1 MKRITNLED
10 NPRKDVFFIPLIIYM
25 LHLVFMIFVNNK
37 TLVID
42 SHIFRHIYMFRIYRW
57 ILSLPI
63 IYYFVKT
70 YKKYEYFKTNEKLKA
85 KDFSIYF
92 ALAFLVGNFFSFLI
106 VLMSSHKGR
115 TPVVAIY
122 EPLYIDMIM
131 TVCVAPILEEI
142 VFRGV
147 IMNNLKKY
155 GIKIAIIVNSV
166 FFALSHYN
174 IEMII
179 PAFFTG
185 IIFSYVTYKYS
196 IKYSILIHFFLNA
209 ITKTSQVLILLRIEI
224 LLILVGLF
232 SAFLIIFLLVF
243 FIIGLLERKYKEIFS
258 IFELSVENRENM
270 IVFFKNNVLYLLV
283 IFAIVV
289 SNLVFNYRIV

>member
-1 MKRITNLED
+1 MKRIANLKD
-10 NPRKDVFFIPLIIYM
+10 NPRKDIFFIPLIIYM

-42 SHIFRHIYMFRIYRW
+42 SHIFRYIYMFRIYRW

-85 KDFSIYF
+85 KNFSIYF
-92 ALAFLVGNFFSFLI
+92 ALAFWVGNFFSFLI

-289 SNLVFNYRIV
+289 SNLLFNYKIV

>member
-1 MKRITNLED
+1 MKRIANLED

-25 LHLVFMIFVNNK
+25 FHLVFMIFVNNK

-42 SHIFRHIYMFRIYRW
+42 SYIFRHIYMFRIYRW
-57 ILSLPI
+57 ILSFPI

-70 YKKYEYFKTNEKLKA
+70 YRKYEYFKTNEKLNV
-85 KDFSIYF
+85 KDFSVYF
-92 ALAFLVGNFFSFLI
+92 ALAFWIGNFFSFLI
-106 VLMSSHKGR
+106 VLISSHKGQ

-122 EPLYIDMIM
+122 ESLYTDIIM
-131 TVCVAPILEEI
+131 TVFVAPVLEEI

-155 GIKIAIIVNSV
+155 GIKTAIIINSI

-174 IEMII
+174 TDMII

-185 IIFSYVTYKYS
+185 IIFSYVAYKYS
-196 IKYSILIHFFLNA
+196 IKYSILIHFFIDA
-209 ITKTSQVLILLRIEI
+209 ITKTSQVLAILRIDI

-243 FIIGLLERKYKEIFS
+243 FIIGLLEGKYKEV
-258 IFELSVENRENM
+258 LSVFKLSIEDRKNILDFM
-270 IVFFKNNVLYLLV
+270 KNNLLYLLIIFMIV
-283 IFAIVV
+283 I
-289 SNLVFNYRIV
+289 SNLVFN

>member
-1 MKRITNLED
+1 MSFKD
-10 NPRKDVFFIPLIIYM
+10 NTKKDSFLILFIIYI
-25 LHLVFMIFVNNK
+25 LHLIFMIFVNNK
-37 TLVID
+37 ISIID
-42 SHIFRHIYMFRIYRW
+42 SQIFKYVYMFRIHRW
-57 ILSLPI
+57 ILSFPI

-70 YKKYEYFKTNEKLKA
+70 YKKYEYFKTNKKLNA
-85 KDFSIYF
+85 KDFSVYF
-92 ALAFLVGNFFSFLI
+92 ALAFWIGNFFSFLI

-122 EPLYIDMIM
+122 EPLYTDIIM
-131 TVCVAPILEEI
+131 TVFVAPVLEEI

-155 GIKIAIIVNSV
+155 EIKTAIIINSI

-174 IEMII
+174 TDMII

-185 IIFSYVTYKYS
+185 IIFSYVAYKYS
-196 IKYSILIHFFLNA
+196 IKYSILIHFFINA
-209 ITKTSQVLILLRIEI
+209 ITKTSQVLAILRIDI

-243 FIIGLLERKYKEIFS
+243 FIIGLLRGKYKEM
-258 IFELSVENRENM
+258 LSVFKLNIEDRKNILDFM
-270 IVFFKNNVLYLLV
+270 KNNLLYLLIIFMIV
-283 IFAIVV
+283 I
-289 SNLVFNYRIV
+289 SNLVFNHRIF

>member
-1 MKRITNLED
+1 MKRIANLKD
-10 NPRKDVFFIPLIIYM
+10 NSRKDIFFIFLIIYM

-70 YKKYEYFKTNEKLKA
+70 YKKYEYFKTNEKLNVKG
-85 KDFSIYF
+85 FNTYF
-92 ALAFLVGNFFSFLI
+92 ALVFFIGNLCNLLI
-106 VLMSSHKGR
+106 ISMFKFKGR
-115 TPVVAIY
+115 MPLIN
-122 EPLYIDMIM
+122 EPLFIDVIM
-131 TVCVAPILEEI
+131 AVFVAPILEEI

-147 IMNNLKKY
+147 IMNNLRKY
-155 GIKIAIIVNSV
+155 GIKVALIINSLL
-166 FFALSHYN
+166 FGLSHYN
-174 IEMII
+174 VEMII
-179 PAFFTG
+179 PAFLTG
-185 IIFSYVTYKYS
+185 IIFSYVA
-196 IKYSILIHFFLNA
+196 LIHFFINA
-209 ITKTSQVLILLRIEI
+209 ITKTSQVLAILRIDI

-243 FIIGLLERKYKEIFS
+243 FIIGLAKGIYKEIF
-258 IFELSVENRENM
+258 FVLKLNVEDKKKLAEF
-270 IVFFKNNVLYLLV
+270 VKNDFLYLLI

-289 SNLVFNYRIV
+289 SNFFFNYKIF

>member
-1 MKRITNLED
+1 MSFKD
-10 NPRKDVFFIPLIIYM
+10 NTKKDSFLILFIIYI
-25 LHLVFMIFVNNK
+25 LHLIFMIFVNNK
-37 TLVID
+37 ISIID
-42 SHIFRHIYMFRIYRW
+42 SQIFKYVYMFRIHRW
-57 ILSLPI
+57 ILSFPI

-70 YKKYEYFKTNEKLKA
+70 YKKYEYFKTNEKLNA
-85 KDFSIYF
+85 KDFSVYF
-92 ALAFLVGNFFSFLI
+92 ALAFWIGNFFSFLI

-122 EPLYIDMIM
+122 EPLPLYTDIIM
-131 TVCVAPILEEI
+131 TVFVAPVLEEI

-155 GIKIAIIVNSV
+155 GIKTAIIINSI

-174 IEMII
+174 TDMVI

-185 IIFSYVTYKYS
+185 IIFSYVAYKYS
-196 IKYSILIHFFLNA
+196 IKYSILIHFFINA
-209 ITKTSQVLILLRIEI
+209 ITKTSQVLAILRIDI

-243 FIIGLLERKYKEIFS
+243 FIIGLLGGKYKEV
-258 IFELSVENRENM
+258 LSVFKLSIEDRKNILDFM
-270 IVFFKNNVLYLLV
+270 KNNLLYLLIIFMIV
-283 IFAIVV
+283 I
-289 SNLVFNYRIV
+289 SNLVFNHRIF

>member
-1 MKRITNLED
+1 MSFKD
-10 NPRKDVFFIPLIIYM
+10 NTKKDSFLILFIIYI
-25 LHLVFMIFVNNK
+25 LHLIFMIFVNNK
-37 TLVID
+37 ISIID
-42 SHIFRHIYMFRIYRW
+42 SQIFKYVYMFRIHRW
-57 ILSLPI
+57 ILSFPI

-70 YKKYEYFKTNEKLKA
+70 YKKYEYFKTNEKLNA
-85 KDFSIYF
+85 KDFSVYF
-92 ALAFLVGNFFSFLI
+92 ALAFWIGNFFSFLI

-122 EPLYIDMIM
+122 EPLYTDIIM
-131 TVCVAPILEEI
+131 TVFVAPVLEEI

-155 GIKIAIIVNSV
+155 GIKTAIIINSI

-174 IEMII
+174 TDMII

-185 IIFSYVTYKYS
+185 IIFSYVAYKYS
-196 IKYSILIHFFLNA
+196 IKYSILIHFFINA
-209 ITKTSQVLILLRIEI
+209 ITKTSQVLAILRIDI

-243 FIIGLLERKYKEIFS
+243 FIIGLLRGKYKEV
-258 IFELSVENRENM
+258 LSVFKLNIEDRKNILDFM
-270 IVFFKNNVLYLLV
+270 KNNLLYLLIIFMIV
-283 IFAIVV
+283 I
-289 SNLVFNYRIV
+289 SNLVFNHRIF

>member
-1 MKRITNLED
+1 MSSKD
-10 NPRKDVFFIPLIIYM
+10 NTKKDSFLILFIIYI
-25 LHLVFMIFVNNK
+25 LHLIFMIFVNNK
-37 TLVID
+37 ISIID
-42 SHIFRHIYMFRIYRW
+42 NQIFKYVYMFRIYRW
-57 ILSLPI
+57 ILSFPI

-70 YKKYEYFKTNEKLKA
+70 YRKYEYFKTNEKLNA
-85 KDFSIYF
+85 KNFSVYF
-92 ALAFLVGNFFSFLI
+92 ALAFWIGNFFSFLI
-106 VLMSSHKGR
+106 VLISSHKGQ

-122 EPLYIDMIM
+122 ESLYTDIIM
-131 TVCVAPILEEI
+131 TVFVAPILEEI

-155 GIKIAIIVNSV
+155 GIKTAIIINSI

-174 IEMII
+174 TDMII

-185 IIFSYVTYKYS
+185 IIFSYVAYKYS
-196 IKYSILIHFFLNA
+196 IKYSILIHFFINA

-243 FIIGLLERKYKEIFS
+243 FIIGLLEGKYKEV
-258 IFELSVENRENM
+258 LSVFKLSIEDRKNILDFMKNNLLYLMIIFM
-270 IVFFKNNVLYLLV
+270 IV
-283 IFAIVV
+283 I
-289 SNLVFNYRIV
+289 SNLVFN

>member
-1 MKRITNLED
+1 MKKITNLKHSMK
-10 NPRKDVFFIPLIIYM
+10 KDISLFLFIIYI
-25 LHLVFMIFVNNK
+25 LHLTFMIFVNNK
-37 TLVID
+37 TVITD
-42 SHIFRHIYMFRIYRW
+42 SKIFRYVYMFRIYSW
-57 ILSLPI
+57 ILSFPI

-70 YKKYEYFKTNEKLKA
+70 YKKYEYFKTNEKLNA
-85 KDFSIYF
+85 KDFSVYF
-92 ALAFLVGNFFSFLI
+92 ALAFWIGNFFSFLI

-122 EPLYIDMIM
+122 EPLYTDIIM
-131 TVCVAPILEEI
+131 TVFVAPVLEEI

-155 GIKIAIIVNSV
+155 GIKTAIIINSI

-174 IEMII
+174 TDMII

-185 IIFSYVTYKYS
+185 IIFSYVAYKYS
-196 IKYSILIHFFLNA
+196 IKYSILIHFFINA
-209 ITKTSQVLILLRIEI
+209 ITKTSQVLAILRIDI

-243 FIIGLLERKYKEIFS
+243 FIIGLLRGKYKEM
-258 IFELSVENRENM
+258 LSVFKLSIEDRKNILDFM
-270 IVFFKNNVLYLLV
+270 KNNLLYLLIIFMIV
-283 IFAIVV
+283 IF
-289 SNLVFNYRIV
+289 NLVFNCKIF

>member
-1 MKRITNLED
+1 MSFKD
-10 NPRKDVFFIPLIIYM
+10 NTKKDSFLILFIIYI
-25 LHLVFMIFVNNK
+25 LHLIFMIFVNNK
-37 TLVID
+37 ISIID
-42 SHIFRHIYMFRIYRW
+42 SQIFKYVYMFRIHRW
-57 ILSLPI
+57 ILSFPI

-70 YKKYEYFKTNEKLKA
+70 YKKYEYFKTNEKLNA
-85 KDFSIYF
+85 KDFSVYF
-92 ALAFLVGNFFSFLI
+92 ALAFWIGNFFSFLI

-122 EPLYIDMIM
+122 ESLYTDIIM
-131 TVCVAPILEEI
+131 TVFVAPVLEEI

-155 GIKIAIIVNSV
+155 GIKTAIIINSI

-174 IEMII
+174 TDMII

-185 IIFSYVTYKYS
+185 IIFSYVAYKYS
-196 IKYSILIHFFLNA
+196 IKYSILIHFFINA
-209 ITKTSQVLILLRIEI
+209 ITKTSQVLAILRIDI

-243 FIIGLLERKYKEIFS
+243 FIIGLLRGKYKEM
-258 IFELSVENRENM
+258 LSVFKLNIEDRKNILDFM
-270 IVFFKNNVLYLLV
+270 KNNLLYLLIIFMIV
-283 IFAIVV
+283 I
-289 SNLVFNYRIV
+289 SNLVFNHRIF

>member
-1 MKRITNLED
+1 MSFKD
-10 NPRKDVFFIPLIIYM
+10 NTKKDSFLILFIIYI
-25 LHLVFMIFVNNK
+25 LHLIFMIFVNNK
-37 TLVID
+37 ISIID
-42 SHIFRHIYMFRIYRW
+42 SQIFKYVYMFRIHRW
-57 ILSLPI
+57 ILSFPI

-70 YKKYEYFKTNEKLKA
+70 YKKYEYFKTNKKLNA
-85 KDFSIYF
+85 KDFSVYF
-92 ALAFLVGNFFSFLI
+92 ALAFWIGNFFSFLI

-122 EPLYIDMIM
+122 EPLYTDIIM
-131 TVCVAPILEEI
+131 TVFVAPVLEEI

-155 GIKIAIIVNSV
+155 GIKTAIIINSI

-174 IEMII
+174 TDMIV

-185 IIFSYVTYKYS
+185 IIFSYVAYKYS
-196 IKYSILIHFFLNA
+196 IKYSILIHFFINA
-209 ITKTSQVLILLRIEI
+209 ITKTSQVLAILRIDI
-224 LLILVGLF
+224 LLILIGLF

-243 FIIGLLERKYKEIFS
+243 FIIGLAKGRYKEIFF
-258 IFELSVENRENM
+258 ILKLNVEDRKKLAEF
-270 IVFFKNNVLYLLV
+270 VKNDFLYLLI

-289 SNLVFNYRIV
+289 SNFFFNYKIF